1 MATWYS
7 KMIDIEGGQVSVK
20 ETHYSVKST
29 TSLSYLVNVSI
40 KEKIVIYKEIEASR
54 TIQNMQLRW

>member
-7 KMIDIEGGQVSVK
+7 KMIDIEGRQVTVK
-20 ETHYSVKST
+20 ETHYSVKK
-29 TSLSYLVNVSI
+29 VHVSM
-40 KEKIVIYKEIEASR
+40 KEKIVIYKEIEASS

>member
-20 ETHYSVKST
+20 ETHYSVKK
-29 TSLSYLVNVSI
+29 VHVSI
-40 KEKIVIYKEIEASR
+40 KEKIVIYKEIEASS

>member
-20 ETHYSVKST
+20 ETHYSVKK
-29 TSLSYLVNVSI
+29 VHVSI
-40 KEKIVIYKEIEASR
+40 KEKIVIYKEIKSAAHDTEYAVEVVR
-54 TIQNMQLRW
+54 D

>member
-20 ETHYSVKST
+20 ETHYSVKK
-29 TSLSYLVNVSI
+29 VHVRI
-40 KEKIVIYKEIEASR
+40 EEKIVIYKEIEASS